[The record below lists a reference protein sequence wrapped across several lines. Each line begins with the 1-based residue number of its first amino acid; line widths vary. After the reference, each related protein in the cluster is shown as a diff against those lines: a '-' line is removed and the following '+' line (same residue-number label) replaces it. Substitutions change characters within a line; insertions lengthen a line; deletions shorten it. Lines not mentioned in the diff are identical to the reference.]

1 MGNTPERFKVDLT
14 AVERLEL
21 EAVLRSQSV
30 GAAKLRRARILL
42 LSDVGHPEGGRTD
55 ANTSELVGLCERQM
69 VRIRQ
74 RFVRERADTP
84 VPEICERRPRPPRSP
99 SGTGRQARGMEAG
112 GRQVRSA
119 RRLLAVHVRQP
130 G

>member
-1 MGNTPERFKVDLT
+1 MGNTPEWFKVDLT
-14 AVERLEL
+14 AAERLEL
-21 EAVLRSQSV
+21 EAVLRSQSMR
-30 GAAKLRRARILL
+30 AAKLPRARILL
-42 LSDVGHPEGGRTD
+42 LSNVGHPEGGRTD
-55 ANTSELVGLCERQM
+55 ADIAELVGLCERQV
-69 VRIRQ
+69 VRIRH

-99 SGTGRQARGMEAG
+99 SGTGRQARSMEVG

-119 RRLLAVHVRQP
+119 QRPLAVHVRQP